1 MRPIAV
7 FDMDGTLFDPTHRRH
22 FVEQS
27 PKDWAGFFD
36 PENVI
41 QDKPIDQTQQMLRAY
56 SQTHDI
62 HIVTARR
69 ESDRDVTVKQLERY
83 NLWWNGLHIV
93 RPDGCFDPDADL
105 KRKWLH
111 SFEGR
116 DRIDFVVD
124 DRRSVVKMWREEG
137 LFVFHVAEGNF

>member
-1 MRPIAV
+1 MRPIAI

-27 PKDWAGFFD
+27 PKDWASFFD
-36 PENVI
+36 PKNVI
-41 QDKPIDQTQQMLRAY
+41 EDMPIWPTQDMLRRT

-69 ESDRDVTVKQLERY
+69 EADRDVTVEQLDKY
-83 NLWWNGLHIV
+83 CLWWNGLHIV

-111 SFEGR
+111 SFEHR

-124 DRRSVVKMWREEG
+124 DRLKVCQMWREEG
-137 LFVFHVAEGNF
+137 LFVFQVAEGNF